1 MQNLDRDSI
10 LLMYIAGEL
19 SADDQADLESL
30 LLNDPELR
38 ARYEE
43 LREADEIM
51 IAALSQADATTP
63 LPAPQS
69 SSVWKVA
76 SAINDW
82 KIRKLQAQ
90 PAPVIRHGRNLA
102 WLYSTGAVAAAI
114 IVTVFILWSRVDDG
128 KSLPDLTKLYP
139 DVTTDNKTDSAT
151 DEPKDAVASDEVDPD
166 SAIVSSDSDLTRAE
180 SDLFALSTLTDA
192 LRTPDDTV
200 TP

>member
-1 MQNLDRDSI
+1 MGSAMHNLDRDSI

-19 SADDQADLESL
+19 SAADQADLEGL
-30 LLNDPELR
+30 LLNDPVLR

-43 LREADEIM
+43 LRGADEVM
-51 IAALSQADATTP
+51 IAAFSQADATTP

-69 SSVWKVA
+69 SSVRKVA

-90 PAPVIRHGRNLA
+90 PAPAVRNGRNFA

-128 KSLPDLTKLYP
+128 RAPIDLTKIYP
-139 DVTTDNKTDSAT
+139 DMVDNK
-151 DEPKDAVASDEVDPD
+151 
-166 SAIVSSDSDLTRAE
+166 
-180 SDLFALSTLTDA
+180 
-192 LRTPDDTV
+192 
-200 TP
+200 